1 MRGSNDIY
9 IFFKYFFIISSN
21 RTSCWALRST
31 PIVKRNQTLFCL
43 LQRNM
48 RNCGV
53 SFQQAWTRLKDQLR
67 WLLDH
72 HLSCYWFQP
81 LISLKLNPEM
91 EPKNKP
97 DFIPGRVCVKSEKHR
112 MPRVYVEI
120 RRHLQTW
127 ILFIKYSQSVS
138 SILQFETNKTP
149 LGGKTWRERG
159 LTLQIIQQI
168 MVPIHNRMFI
178 KKQKWH
184 AYLSQFTKG
193 LSCHYLRAIT

>member
-1 MRGSNDIY
+1 
-9 IFFKYFFIISSN
+9 
-21 RTSCWALRST
+21 
-31 PIVKRNQTLFCL
+31 
-43 LQRNM
+43 
-48 RNCGV
+48 
-53 SFQQAWTRLKDQLR
+53 
-67 WLLDH
+67 
-72 HLSCYWFQP
+72 
-81 LISLKLNPEM
+81 
-91 EPKNKP
+91 
-97 DFIPGRVCVKSEKHR
+97 

-178 KKQKWH
+178 KMQK
-184 AYLSQFTKG
+184 
-193 LSCHYLRAIT
+193 